1 MCSILMLYPHR
12 IQPKT
17 KTRAQRL
24 SPKQNDNTCLC
35 SCVRWNMVLRDFVY
49 IYIYGTQGIYIYIC
63 TMHNMPVV
71 SECKLNQ
78 VDIVGEPRSTSV

>member
-1 MCSILMLYPHR
+1 
-12 IQPKT
+12 
-17 KTRAQRL
+17 
-24 SPKQNDNTCLC
+24 
-35 SCVRWNMVLRDFVY
+35 MVLRDFVY